1 MPLAANKSL
10 LLSLRNIYETLA
22 ISWPTVLEATLRGT
36 TKEACDARLDAWC
49 KKVVAHAGMRVE
61 VTGRE
66 NVTPGKTFLV
76 MSNHQSHY
84 DVPVLFYVLGP
95 NIRMIA
101 KTELYKVPIFGP
113 ALREAGFIEIDRSNR
128 ARAIASLQV
137 ARGRI
142 DQGVHVW
149 IAPEG
154 TRSRTG
160 ELLPFKKGGFS
171 LALEMGAPI
180 LPVALQ
186 GTRDALPASGM
197 RSRAGATVT
206 VKIFP
211 PIDATAYAAPGA
223 AAGPLKAAREALM
236 RDVRARLASG
246 LPGGAPEASGLGA
259 SS

>member
-1 MPLAANKSL
+1 MPLASNKSL

-36 TKEACDARLDAWC
+36 TKEACDARLDSWC
-49 KKVVAHAGMRVE
+49 KKVVAHAGMQIE
-61 VTGRE
+61 VSGRE
-66 NVTPGKTFLV
+66 NVTPGRTFLV

-113 ALREAGFIEIDRSNR
+113 AIREAGFIEIDRSNR

-137 ARGRI
+137 ARGKI
-142 DQGVHVW
+142 GQGVHVW

-160 ELLPFKKGGFS
+160 ELLPFKKGGFA
-171 LALEMGAPI
+171 LALEMGAAI
-180 LPVALQ
+180 LPVSLQ
-186 GTRDALPASGM
+186 GTRDALPASAM
-197 RSRAGATVT
+197 RSTAGATVT

-211 PIDATAYAAPGA
+211 PLEAASYAPPDAGA
-223 AAGPLKAAREALM
+223 AQMKGAREALM
-236 RDVRARLASG
+236 RDVRERLAT
-246 LPGGAPEASGLGA
+246 GLGTV
-259 SS
+259 S